1 MSTNPTRK
9 RRLFVA
15 VFAIAFAV
23 ASFFLVRSRSKSTA
37 PVEVPAG
44 VPTAEA
50 SPSPLPEAF
59 GYVLPSTPT
68 PEVTGAIGHAS
79 RNDRII
85 DQVPSPEVYRKEVAE
100 DPHSPPPSML
110 RFAAGLAPR
119 FAEAQKSPA
128 KADEFYDDLR
138 ECAEGANVPQSAKA
152 LCIVNIRDLGK
163 KVPALR
169 ARSEAYWDRADPK
182 LKRLAP

>member
-1 MSTNPTRK
+1 MSANPTGK

-15 VFAIAFAV
+15 IFAIAFAV
-23 ASFFLVRSRSKSTA
+23 ASFFLVRSRSKPTN
-37 PVEVPAG
+37 PVEVPEG
-44 VPTAEA
+44 VPSAEP

-59 GYVLPSTPT
+59 GYVLPVTPSPST
-68 PEVTGAIGHAS
+68 
-79 RNDRII
+79 RII

-100 DPHSPPPSML
+100 DPHAPAPSML

-138 ECAEGANVPQSAKA
+138 ECAESTTIPQSAKA
-152 LCIVNIRDLGK
+152 LCLVNIRDLGK
-163 KVPALR
+163 KIPALR